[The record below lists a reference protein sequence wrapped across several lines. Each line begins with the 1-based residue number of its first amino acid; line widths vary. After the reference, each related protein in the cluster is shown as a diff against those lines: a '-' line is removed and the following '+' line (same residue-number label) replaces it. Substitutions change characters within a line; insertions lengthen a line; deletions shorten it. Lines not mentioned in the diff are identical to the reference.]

1 MLRTNL
7 STRPFYNARAVR
19 AALLALAVVAAVLT
33 VYNAVRI
40 VALLSSQSTLGASQ
54 AEARREAERLR
65 REAGRIGSQIDRDEL
80 AVVAAAAREANTLID
95 QRAFSWTDLMAQ
107 FETTLPEDVR
117 IRAVQP
123 RLERGQFI
131 VSIVVQGQSPED
143 IDAFIEALEQSGN
156 FRDVLPSVQSTSDEG
171 LIEATIQGVYLA
183 GVKTQAQNAPQAE
196 VRR

>member
-19 AALLALAVVAAVLT
+19 AALLALVVVAAGLT
-33 VYNAVRI
+33 IYNAVRI

-54 AEARREAERLR
+54 AEARREAQRLR
-65 REAGRIGSQIDRDEL
+65 REAVRIGSQIDRDEL

-117 IRAVQP
+117 IRVVQP
-123 RLERGQFI
+123 RLENGRFI

-156 FRDVLPSVQSTSDEG
+156 FREVLPAVQSTSDEG

-183 GVKTQAQNAPQAE
+183 GARGAKADTAREARP
-196 VRR
+196 

>member
-7 STRPFYNARAVR
+7 STRPFYNTRAVR
-19 AALLALAVVAAVLT
+19 AALMALAVVAAGLT
-33 VYNAVRI
+33 IYNAVRI

-54 AEARREAERLR
+54 NDARREAERLR
-65 REAGRIGSQIDRDEL
+65 GEAVRISSQINQSEL

-123 RLERGQFI
+123 RLERGQFV
-131 VSIVVQGQSPED
+131 VSIVLQGRSPED
-143 IDAFIEALEQSGN
+143 VDAFIEALEQSGN
-156 FRDVLPSVQSTSDEG
+156 FRDVLPSVQSTSEDG

-183 GVKTQAQNAPQAE
+183 GTRPATEARP
-196 VRR
+196 

>member
-19 AALLALAVVAAVLT
+19 AVLLALAVVVAGLT

-54 AEARREAERLR
+54 AEARREAQRLR
-65 REAGRIGSQIDRDEL
+65 REALRIGSQIDRDEL

-107 FETTLPEDVR
+107 FETTLPQDVR
-117 IRAVQP
+117 IRVVQP
-123 RLERGQFI
+123 RLDGGRFI
-131 VSIVVQGQSPED
+131 VSIAVQGQSPED
-143 IDAFIEALEQSGN
+143 IDAFIEALEQSGK
-156 FRDVLPSVQSTSDEG
+156 FRDVLPSVQSSSDDG
-171 LIEATIQGVYLA
+171 LIEATIQGIYLA
-183 GVKTQAQNAPQAE
+183 GARDDKPVTASGARP
-196 VRR
+196 

>member
-19 AALLALAVVAAVLT
+19 AVLLAVAVVVAGLT

-40 VALLSSQSTLGASQ
+40 VALVSSQSTLGASQ
-54 AEARREAERLR
+54 AEARREAARLR
-65 REAGRIGSQIDRDEL
+65 REAVRIGSQIDRDEL

-107 FETTLPEDVR
+107 FETTLPQDVR
-117 IRAVQP
+117 IRVVQP
-123 RLERGQFI
+123 RLDSGRFV
-131 VSIVVQGQSPED
+131 VSIAVQGQSPED
-143 IDAFIEALEQSGN
+143 IDAFIEALEQSGK
-156 FRDVLPSVQSTSDEG
+156 FRDVLPSVQSTSDDG

-183 GVKTQAQNAPQAE
+183 GARDDKPVTASGARP
-196 VRR
+196 

>member
-19 AALLALAVVAAVLT
+19 AVLLAVAVVVAGLT

-54 AEARREAERLR
+54 AEARREAARLR
-65 REAGRIGSQIDRDEL
+65 REAVRIGSQIDRDEL

-107 FETTLPEDVR
+107 FETTLPQDVR
-117 IRAVQP
+117 IRVVQP
-123 RLERGQFI
+123 RLDSGRFV
-131 VSIVVQGQSPED
+131 VSIAVQGQSPED
-143 IDAFIEALEQSGN
+143 IDAFIEALEQSGK
-156 FRDVLPSVQSTSDEG
+156 FRDVLPSVQSTSDDG

-183 GVKTQAQNAPQAE
+183 GARDDKPVTASGARP
-196 VRR
+196 